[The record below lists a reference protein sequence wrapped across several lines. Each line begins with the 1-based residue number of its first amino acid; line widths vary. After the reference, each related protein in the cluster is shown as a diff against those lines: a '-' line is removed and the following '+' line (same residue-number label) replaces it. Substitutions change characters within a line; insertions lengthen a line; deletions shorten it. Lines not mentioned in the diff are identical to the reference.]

1 MEIVYFTSM
10 LFGCT
15 SISWSISHFC
25 AWPTLSTLIYWDSV
39 FALSQIF
46 YWKTLI
52 SDDVQNL
59 DKKMSTVFQLIIAQT
74 IYSPITHS
82 MLRVVNT
89 SMNKILTCRIWNGFS
104 NKTTESVVSLLLGLC
119 NEYNSSVDTWI
130 PLSVVFMTF
139 FLSNYYCR

>member
-1 MEIVYFTSM
+1 M
-10 LFGCT
+10 
-15 SISWSISHFC
+15 
-25 AWPTLSTLIYWDSV
+25 
-39 FALSQIF
+39 FALSPIF
-46 YWKTLI
+46 YWKALI

-119 NEYNSSVDTWI
+119 NEYNSSVDT
-130 PLSVVFMTF
+130 
-139 FLSNYYCR
+139 